1 MRGLFCRRRVA
12 AALWGALILV
22 ASPGRTPADTAKSLT
37 AILITARNELP
48 DPNFA
53 DSIVLVMNDIGP
65 APIGIIINRPT
76 PITVSQLFPDRKR
89 LAQLHDKV
97 YFGGPV
103 EFDTVWFLYRTATP
117 PEHAIKA
124 CDGVYVGM
132 SRSLLLKLLDRDKP
146 MDGLRIF
153 LGHSGWAPGQLEEEI
168 AEGDW
173 TLKRAEAGA
182 IFDGKSDHPWPG
194 NELPN
199 RAT

>member
-1 MRGLFCRRRVA
+1 MVLW
-12 AALWGALILV
+12 ALLIV
-22 ASPGRTPADTAKSLT
+22 FASPAWAPADTGKPIN
-37 AILITARNELP
+37 AILITARDELP

-76 PITVSQLFPDRKR
+76 PITVAQLFPERQR

-103 EFDTVWFLYRTATP
+103 EFDTVWFLYRAATP
-117 PEHAIKA
+117 PAHAIKA

-132 SRSLLLKLLDRDKP
+132 SRDLLLKLLERDKP
-146 MDGLRIF
+146 MEGLRIF
-153 LGHSGWAPGQLEEEI
+153 LGHSGWAPGQLENEI
-168 AEGDW
+168 AERDW
-173 TLKRAEAGA
+173 TLKGVEAAA

-194 NELPN
+194 TDLPN
-199 RAT
+199 RTT